1 MIESVNKLFS
11 SITSHILLYHSTYK
25 NVPFDLSQGIHNV
38 NPDEFFKQILW
49 LKKNFDI
56 VSIDE
61 YFSSGDFTG
70 KAAITFDDAYK
81 VVFSEVVPFLVSESV
96 PSTIFVNGITLEG
109 KVFWRDKIRFI
120 INNDLV
126 DDFIDFNAV
135 LFDAYNVDSGNFY
148 RATKSSKMNSLLV
161 DSALDRYIESKDVSL
176 DSLKNCVD
184 GCEYF
189 VDNPLVSFGN
199 HTYSHYVLSSL
210 SREQQEV
217 EIKKNIECLGSCF
230 SNQSRVFSIPFGG
243 DGDFNADTL
252 DLLKDFG
259 YSAVLYSN
267 GRLNGRFKCLKNTS
281 NPLLYGNRY
290 MVKGTFDEFQ
300 KQIFK
305 LGFKSLLRM

>member
-25 NVPFDLSQGIHNV
+25 SVPFDLSQGIHNV
-38 NPDEFFKQILW
+38 NPEELFKQILW

-61 YFSSGDFTG
+61 YFSSGDVTG
-70 KAAITFDDAYK
+70 KASITFDDAYK
-81 VVFSEVVPFLVSESV
+81 TVFSEVIPFLISEDV

-120 INNDLV
+120 ISNDLV

-135 LFDAYNVDSGNFY
+135 LFDDYNVDSGSFY
-148 RATKSSKMNSLLV
+148 RATKNSKMNSSLV
-161 DSALDRYIESKDVSL
+161 DAALDRYIESKNVSL

-189 VDNPLVSFGN
+189 VDNPLVTFGN
-199 HTYSHYVLSSL
+199 HTYNHYVLSSL
-210 SREQQEV
+210 SREQQEF
-217 EIKKNIECLGSCF
+217 EIKKNIECLNSCF
-230 SNQSRVFSIPFGG
+230 SNKSSVFSVPFGG
-243 DGDFNADTL
+243 SDDFNADTL

-267 GRLNGRFKCLKNTS
+267 GRLNGGFNYSKYKSSSLQ
-281 NPLLYGNRY
+281 YGNRY
-290 MVKGTFDEFQ
+290 MVKETFEEFQ

-305 LGFKSLLRM
+305 LGFKSFFRM